1 MPRSIKMSGLPS
13 DGRKP
18 GDGQGQLFILLG
30 ATMQVQRVPHRVPLF
45 SRNSSV
51 HTTPDNAPF
60 LFISFS
66 LPLSLSR
73 FDSIRLGIPRG
84 GRDQLVGRG
93 EEGRR
98 QCRKISPPSL
108 KVESFT
114 SSRRNPTFGRE
125 NEKGEPSGGGEG
137 RGGGGRV
144 RCLYSKVKSTVRY
157 ATKQVWPLGIY

>member
-51 HTTPDNAPF
+51 HTAPGPDNASF

-66 LPLSLSR
+66 LSLSLSIR
-73 FDSIRLGIPRG
+73 FVLGSRA
-84 GRDQLVGRG
+84 
-93 EEGRR
+93 EEG
-98 QCRKISPPSL
+98 ISWLDEEKKEEGSAEKFHPP
-108 KVESFT
+108 
-114 SSRRNPTFGRE
+114 R
-125 NEKGEPSGGGEG
+125 
-137 RGGGGRV
+137 
-144 RCLYSKVKSTVRY
+144 
-157 ATKQVWPLGIY
+157 